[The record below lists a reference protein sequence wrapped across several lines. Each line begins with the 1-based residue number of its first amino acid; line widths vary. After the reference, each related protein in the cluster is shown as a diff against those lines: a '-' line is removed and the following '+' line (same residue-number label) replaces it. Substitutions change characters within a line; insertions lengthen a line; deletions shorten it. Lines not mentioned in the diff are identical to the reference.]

1 MRKSLTNSEGR
12 MVTKRYPIL
21 GKACQHWEP
30 SCPELITIRRK
41 SHLTIGIVASN
52 AYNMAKPRGPAPYAR
67 RCKKNPSR
75 VPRKSGSPA
84 KGIEQLA
91 CLKTQHTERL
101 TTIGITSFAARFRS
115 DGPSSRPTK
124 DLTYSCAGQC
134 RAVRPRRSSVCSA
147 PQSSP
152 WL

>member
-1 MRKSLTNSEGR
+1 MAQEEMRKSLTNSEGS

-21 GKACQHWEP
+21 GKACRHWRP
-30 SCPELITIRRK
+30 SRPEQITIW
-41 SHLTIGIVASN
+41 N
-52 AYNMAKPRGPAPYAR
+52 
-67 RCKKNPSR
+67 KKNPSR
-75 VPRKSGSPA
+75 VPRESGSPA

-91 CLKTQHTERL
+91 CLKTQHSERQ
-101 TTIGITSFAARFRS
+101 TTIGITSFAVRFRS

-124 DLTYSCAGQC
+124 DPTCSCAGQC
-134 RAVRPRRSSVCSA
+134 MAVRPRRSSVCSA